1 MVHYLV
7 LSRHSVVRLPLLLGS
22 RSALVCAPSFVSC
35 PHSCCSLMMMMM
47 ETVASFETLVSVY
60 QATRR
65 QIPEDLLFTSAAV
78 RTLNVAFLRRGH
90 KKNREGQVG
99 VRYLRGIILFVRGF
113 GSW

>member
-1 MVHYLV
+1 MVRYLV

-35 PHSCCSLMMMMM
+35 PHGCCFLIMMMVM

-65 QIPEDLLFTSAAV
+65 HIPEDLLFTSAAV
-78 RTLNVAFLRRGH
+78 RTLNVSFLRSRH
-90 KKNREGQVG
+90 KKKREGRVG
-99 VRYLRGIILFVRGF
+99 VQYLRGIILFVRGF
-113 GSW
+113 GS